1 MPMILFLSWKPFI
14 RIFDA
19 KKALTPH
26 KYQNNI
32 YVWLMPAVQLHTK
45 ICNLQ

>member
-1 MPMILFLSWKPFI
+1 MPMILFSFVEAFYPN
-14 RIFDA
+14 FDA